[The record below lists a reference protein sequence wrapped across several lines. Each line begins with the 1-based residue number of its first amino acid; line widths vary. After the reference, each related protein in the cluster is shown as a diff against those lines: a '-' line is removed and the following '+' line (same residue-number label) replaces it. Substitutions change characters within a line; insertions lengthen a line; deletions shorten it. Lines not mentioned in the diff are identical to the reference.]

1 MTTSNS
7 PMTPIT
13 TDVNAGPLAQLQD
26 IKLPDPISAMP
37 IAPGYWIIA
46 ALVIILLAWLS
57 YKLYKKYQHHAPRKM
72 ALAMLNQYD
81 INDDDF
87 AANVNSL
94 LKRTAMTYLPRQHL
108 AKLNGQPWFDW
119 LDKRLPSKHQQQ
131 IGELLIKR
139 HQPSGLSLDDKQ
151 QLLLLARA
159 WLTSTQAFSDQT
171 LITNQAQEA

>member
-1 MTTSNS
+1 M
-7 PMTPIT
+7 PPIT

-46 ALVIILLAWLS
+46 ALVITLLAWLS
-57 YKLYKKYQHHAPRKM
+57 FKLYKKYQHHAPRRM
-72 ALAMLNQYD
+72 ALALLNQYD

-87 AANVNSL
+87 AANINSL

-119 LDKRLPSKHQQQ
+119 LDERLPSRHQQQ
-131 IGELLIKR
+131 IGKLLVKR
-139 HQPSGLSLDDKQ
+139 HQASGLSIQDKQ

-159 WLTSTQAFSDQT
+159 WLTSTQAFSDHT
-171 LITNQAQEA
+171 LITTKVQEA